1 MTRSQVIVMTV
12 KGEYPKFSRAALSL
26 ASRSYETGVTLTPR
40 ARELKNAAER
50 ATTPHKRT
58 LPKRVKSIKFQCR
71 MRENDARRVKNE
83 MARHGLETTQELLE
97 TLLLEWVEKAEKDP
111 LGATNAERVKG
122 EEKISKC
129 PLPSENITNETGGQ
143 E

>member
-1 MTRSQVIVMTV
+1 
-12 KGEYPKFSRAALSL
+12 
-26 ASRSYETGVTLTPR
+26 
-40 ARELKNAAER
+40 
-50 ATTPHKRT
+50 
-58 LPKRVKSIKFQCR
+58 

-111 LGATNAERVKG
+111 LGATNAEQVKG
-122 EEKISKC
+122 EEVES

>member
-1 MTRSQVIVMTV
+1 MTV

-71 MRENDARRVKNE
+71 MRETDARRVKNE

-97 TLLLEWVEKAEKDP
+97 MLLLEWVEKAEKEP
-111 LGATNAERVKG
+111 LATWHVANGSKG
-122 EEKISKC
+122 EAVGTGFASNLTTE
-129 PLPSENITNETGGQ
+129 TNGGQ
-143 E
+143 TND